1 MKSHRLLHRMAAWL
15 RAHRPLRWVDD
26 QLIIDYSG
34 WRPE

>member
-1 MKSHRLLHRMAAWL
+1 MAAWL